1 MIPKWVSHTHT
12 HTPTD
17 IPFTCTHAHTPTHPH
32 THIYIYRYTVFPCF
46 LFIYSFILYKIFVY
60 LFVFFLFL
68 FIFFLYS
75 FICLFVF
82 FIKNIHTTCIYIY
95 ISYMWHTHTHRH
107 TCMCLY
113 MYIRLVGNAR
123 MRVCTE
129 TCKSCTLEPKSH
141 EDRAAGKWFW
151 ICPTK
156 FHLTWR
162 GHCCHWPMR
171 TTWKRRR
178 ITAQRRVM
186 MPVLVVSLQHLATL
200 VGRFDVIQQILTGLG
215 TT

>member
-1 MIPKWVSHTHT
+1 MGFTHT
-12 HTPTD
+12 HAHRHTFYMHTRA
-17 IPFTCTHAHTPTHPH
+17 HSHTPTH
-32 THIYIYRYTVFPCF
+32 THIYIDTQFFLVFCLF
-46 LFIYSFILYKIFVY
+46 IHLFFIKYLFIYL
-60 LFVFFLFL
+60 FFLFL

-95 ISYMWHTHTHRH
+95 HTCDTHTHRH

-178 ITAQRRVM
+178 ITAQRCVM

>member
-1 MIPKWVSHTHT
+1 MGFTHT
-12 HTPTD
+12 HTRPQTYLLHAH
-17 IPFTCTHAHTPTHPH
+17 TRTLTHAHTH
-32 THIYIYRYTVFPCF
+32 TYRYTVFPCF

-60 LFVFFLFL
+60 LFVFFFNFYLYFFFIHLFA
-68 FIFFLYS
+68 
-75 FICLFVF
+75 CLFSLSRTYILHVY
-82 FIKNIHTTCIYIY
+82 IYIY
-95 ISYMWHTHTHRH
+95 HTCDTHTHRH